1 MPTSMYANRRPATVL
16 AVALVAIGLLV
27 TLVAP
32 AAADSAAEA
41 TRPVPVHV
49 HAKPDPLKKSGHNPY
64 VAFALTGAQAGQK
77 YRITQLDGPSSP
89 TKGPACASA
98 LTTEWTPA
106 FGRGN
111 VVFDLEPV
119 TNGKYFDF
127 PGYEPCHGRYILKL
141 ERRASSTSYPTL
153 RRFSFDYPSFKIRYL
168 PLRPF

>member
-1 MPTSMYANRRPATVL
+1 MQRSTLINRRPAAVL
-16 AVALVAIGLLV
+16 GVAFAVIGLLV
-27 TLVAP
+27 TLVVP
-32 AAADSAAEA
+32 TAADSAADA
-41 TRPVPVHV
+41 SRPVPIHV
-49 HAKPDPLKKSGHNPY
+49 HAKPDPAKKSGHDPY
-64 VAFALTGAQAGQK
+64 VAFALTGAKAGQK
-77 YRITQLDGPSSP
+77 YRIAQLEGPSSP
-89 TKGPACASA
+89 KKGPACLGA

-141 ERRASSTSYPTL
+141 ERRASSTSYPTI